1 MVSRRRFVSDGMGD
15 FVQGSLDQPP
25 IVLRS
30 RRARAVW
37 LIIGS
42 AGFVTMGLFSLESTG
57 PSLAS
62 LLSIGFFGLCGLVG
76 AGLLI
81 APPRLEVSPS
91 GLTQMVMWR
100 TTKYAWTDIYN
111 FRPAGLGWA
120 NKTVGFDYLTERPK
134 GTGLKRL
141 NTALAGRQGY
151 LQPGWEIAPQDLAN
165 LLNDARERWLE
176 ATAGAAQPSVYATPS
191 QPVLM
196 AALTGARI
204 DRKGY
209 WLAAF
214 VVFAGVVSVSFVL
227 GIHDGLAP
235 LTTLLFIRIYASRLH
250 DFGRSGWWQLLLYG
264 IQIPAIVLVGTAAG
278 LPPAASVGAGFLTQL
293 IFTAVVGAIPGNP
306 GANRFGPP
314 PNQRSAIAIAE
325 TFR

>member
-1 MVSRRRFVSDGMGD
+1 LG
-15 FVQGSLDQPP
+15 
-25 IVLRS
+25 
-30 RRARAVW
+30 
-37 LIIGS
+37 LI
-42 AGFVTMGLFSLESTG
+42 SLESTG

-62 LLSIGFFGLCGLVG
+62 VFSFGFFGLCGLVG
-76 AGLLI
+76 LGLLI
-81 APPRLEVSPS
+81 APPRLEITPS
-91 GLTQMVMWR
+91 GLTQKVLWR
-100 TTKYAWTDIYN
+100 TTKFAWTDIYN
-111 FRPAGLGWA
+111 FRPAGLGLA

-134 GTGLKRL
+134 GRGLKRL
-141 NTALAGRQGY
+141 NSALTGGQGA
-151 LQPGWEIAPQDLAN
+151 LQPGWEIPPQNLAN
-165 LLNDARERWLE
+165 LLNEARERWLD
-176 ATAGAAQPSVYATPS
+176 ASAAVAQPSVYANPS
-191 QPVLM
+191 QPALM

-209 WLAAF
+209 WQAAF
-214 VVFAGVVSVSFVL
+214 VVFAGVVSMSFVL
-227 GIHDGLAP
+227 GVHDGLAP

-264 IQIPAIVLVGTAAG
+264 IQIPAIVLVGTAGG
-278 LPPAASVGAGFLTQL
+278 LPPAASVGVGFLTQL